1 MPDTKHMLWIAVIAI
16 VAVIAYN
23 RLVVPN
29 LGLPQ
34 A

>member
-1 MPDTKHMLWIAVIAI
+1 MLWIAVIAI
-16 VAVIAYN
+16 VSVFAYN
-23 RLVVPN
+23 RLAAPN